1 MDTVYSENNHII
13 MVGKVT
19 SDKRFSHEIYG
30 EKFYIFDLSVPRLSG
45 NSDIIPIT
53 ISERLMVN
61 GELPIGTKITVE
73 GQFRSYNSYGEGKN
87 KLVLTVF
94 AKNVTLLEDQE
105 SEVEA
110 RKDFISNEV
119 TLIGYICKKPVYRQ
133 TPFGREIADI
143 LLAVNRAYSKSDYIP
158 CIAWGRTARFCENM
172 EVGTEVKLVG
182 RVQSRQYEKKHE
194 DGTVENKVA
203 YEVSVGSLEVV
214 NQKDDGEAEEA
225 PVEENKEANEIPV
238 EAFDMMIGNIID
250 DKEVQDKVG
259 YEKYDIVA
267 ANILADV
274 LVPLTPVIIHQLKK
288 GGIYITS
295 GIIEDKE
302 EVVVE
307 AVKKAGLEVLEV
319 NHQGEWVSVTARKN

>member
-13 MVGKVT
+13 LVGKVT

-45 NSDIIPIT
+45 TSDIIPIT
-53 ISERLMVN
+53 VSERLMV
-61 GELPIGTKITVE
+61 GGDLPVGTKITVE

-94 AKNVTLLEDQE
+94 AKNIEMLEDQE
-105 SEVEA
+105 SEIEA
-110 RKDFISNEV
+110 KKDFVSNEV
-119 TLIGYICKKPVYRQ
+119 TLIGYICKKPIYRQ

-172 EVGTEVKLVG
+172 EVGTEVKVVG

-203 YEVSVGSLEVV
+203 YEVSVSSLEVI
-214 NQKDDGEAEEA
+214 NQEDDSNKQEEQT
-225 PVEENKEANEIPV
+225 EEQKEAI
-238 EAFDMMIGNIID
+238 
-250 DKEVQDKVG
+250 
-259 YEKYDIVA
+259 
-267 ANILADV
+267 
-274 LVPLTPVIIHQLKK
+274 
-288 GGIYITS
+288 
-295 GIIEDKE
+295 
-302 EVVVE
+302 
-307 AVKKAGLEVLEV
+307 
-319 NHQGEWVSVTARKN
+319 